1 MLDDNTK
8 VKNSP
13 VKKAGLRQIKK
24 LEKEHQI
31 KEAARAIFI
40 EKGDENAT
48 IRQITKRADVGIETV
63 FRYAANK
70 RDLLFF
76 IYNDVR
82 TDFKSQSVDDI
93 PSDISLMAQLE
104 QFFGHLIEF
113 FANQPDLAR
122 DILRET
128 ALYDSGLQMERY
140 WQMRKAAET
149 QLTHLLKRNQQ
160 AGRIAEDTD
169 AELLTIL
176 LFDIYRSALRRWVL
190 KDGKDVQNG
199 LAMVVPLFQLA
210 LKGVVARDGEFET

>member
-13 VKKAGLRQIKK
+13 VNNAGLRQIKK
-24 LEKEHQI
+24 LEKEHRN

-76 IYNDVR
+76 IYNDMR
-82 TDFKSQSVDDI
+82 TDFKTQSVDDI
-93 PSDISLMAQLE
+93 PSDISLIAQLE
-104 QFFGHLIEF
+104 KFFGHLVEF
-113 FANQPDLAR
+113 FATQPDLVR
-122 DILRET
+122 GILRET

-160 AGRIAEDTD
+160 AGGITEDTD

-210 LKGVVARDGEFET
+210 LKDVVARDCELEI